1 MTDTKDDKPVV
12 LEQLFGADD
21 QEDGDPFAQL
31 SQETPELAAPI
42 EISEDVEEESVQ
54 PPAPE
59 DPAVPIKTDSV
70 NSPKAE
76 EVQLDE
82 DASATQSAQRLSQ
95 NPEQNE
101 DIEEPAIIEEDSS
114 PAEERADEES
124 SVTAQLEATPIADL
138 VPEEEDAF
146 SELLAGAAEA
156 GPPSQPAPEP
166 VATKIVDDKDFSDL
180 LAEFEARDEGADIAS
195 DDTSTAVNGSHD
207 APVPDIATLVGD
219 SSDPSPFDDLIAEQD
234 ESTPILHNKAL
245 PDQSPVPALSIENSR
260 LEGQRSAHDAG
271 DTSVQSLF
279 SNASDWLEDTSM
291 EESFDLSG
299 ANGQAEVVDQKAEES
314 PEQEVPQGWYDD
326 QGNWQWYTE
335 EEREQVRISMF
346 GQSAATQSESR
357 AVSFIRK
364 C

>member
-12 LEQLFGADD
+12 LEQLFGPDD

-31 SQETPELAAPI
+31 SQETPELAAPV
-42 EISEDVEEESVQ
+42 ETSEDVDEEKVQ
-54 PPAPE
+54 PPPPE
-59 DPAVPIKTDSV
+59 DHPVPIPIDSV
-70 NSPKAE
+70 NPPKAE

-82 DASATQSAQRLSQ
+82 DASATQLAQRLSQ

-101 DIEEPAIIEEDSS
+101 DVEEPAIIEEDYS
-114 PAEERADEES
+114 PAEEKADES
-124 SVTAQLEATPIADL
+124 PVTAQLEATPIADL
-138 VPEEEDAF
+138 VPDEEDAF
-146 SELLAGAAEA
+146 SELLAGAAEVQ
-156 GPPSQPAPEP
+156 PPSQPAPEP

-195 DDTSTAVNGSHD
+195 YDTLAAVNEGHD
-207 APVPDIATLVGD
+207 APASDIAALVGD

-299 ANGQAEVVDQKAEES
+299 ANGQTEVVDQKAEEF

-335 EEREQVRISMF
+335 EEREQVRTSMF

-357 AVSFIRK
+357 AV
-364 C
+364 

>member
-1 MTDTKDDKPVV
+1 MSDTKDDKTVV
-12 LEQLFGADD
+12 LEQLFGPDD

-42 EISEDVEEESVQ
+42 EIAEGVDKEKAR

-59 DPAVPIKTDSV
+59 DSAVPITTDSV
-70 NSPKAE
+70 KLPKAE

-82 DASATQSAQRLSQ
+82 DASATQSAPRLDS
-95 NPEQNE
+95 EQNE
-101 DIEEPAIIEEDSS
+101 DVEEPAIIEEDSS
-114 PAEERADEES
+114 PAEEKADEES
-124 SVTAQLEATPIADL
+124 PVTAQLEATPIADL

-156 GPPSQPAPEP
+156 EPPSKSAPEP
-166 VATKIVDDKDFSDL
+166 VATKPVDDKDFSDL
-180 LAEFEARDEGADIAS
+180 LAEFEARDEAAAIAS
-195 DDTSTAVNGSHD
+195 DDTSTAVNGGHD
-207 APVPDIATLVGD
+207 APAPDIAALVGD

-260 LEGQRSAHDAG
+260 LEEQKSAHDAG

-291 EESFDLSG
+291 EESFDLSGG

-357 AVSFIRK
+357 AV
-364 C
+364 